1 MAAALIGGALH
12 LMIARQANGK
22 VCRRKIA
29 RQGQDRRA
37 AAAMFRI
44 ETRKSGLHSA
54 YVILDLIYHST
65 VRSVRRNH
73 RHALIGLLSNVLQT
87 IIFLGVFFVMMTVL
101 GMRGAAIRGDFIV
114 YLMSGIFLFMVNTR
128 SMAAVVGAE
137 GPTSAMMLHAPMN
150 TAIAIAS
157 SALAALYLQVL
168 SIIVVLGGYHVA
180 IAPVTIDDPVGAM
193 GMVILAWANGVATGM
208 VVLAVKPWW
217 PSLGGI
223 AQTIYSRA
231 NMIASGKMF
240 VANTLSY
247 TMLKV
252 FDWNPLFHIIDQTRG
267 FAFINYNPHNSSIA
281 YPVYVTLVLF
291 AIGLIGEFHAR
302 RNASLSWYAG
312 R

>member
-1 MAAALIGGALH
+1 
-12 LMIARQANGK
+12 
-22 VCRRKIA
+22 
-29 RQGQDRRA
+29 
-37 AAAMFRI
+37 MFRG
-44 ETRKSGLHSA
+44 ETRKSGPGSA

-65 VRSVRRNH
+65 VRTIRRSH

-87 IIFLGVFFVMMTVL
+87 LIFIGVFFVMMTVL

-128 SMAAVVGAE
+128 SMSAVARSE
-137 GPTSAMMLHAPMN
+137 GPASAMMLHAPMN

-157 SALAALYLQVL
+157 AALGALYLQVL
-168 SIIVVLGGYHVA
+168 SIIVILGGYHVA

-217 PSLGGI
+217 PAFTGI

-240 VANTLSY
+240 VANTLSF
-247 TMLKV
+247 TLLRF

-267 FAFINYNPHNSSIA
+267 YAFINYNPHNSSLS
-281 YPVYVTLVLF
+281 YPIYVTLALF

-302 RNASLSWYAG
+302 RHASLSWYAG

>member
-1 MAAALIGGALH
+1 
-12 LMIARQANGK
+12 
-22 VCRRKIA
+22 
-29 RQGQDRRA
+29 
-37 AAAMFRI
+37 MFRV
-44 ETRKSGLHSA
+44 ETRKSRLNSA

-65 VRSVRRNH
+65 VRSIRRNH
-73 RHALIGLLSNVLQT
+73 RHALIGLFSNVLQT
-87 IIFLGVFFVMMTVL
+87 IVFLGVFYVMMTVL

-114 YLMSGIFLFMVNTR
+114 YLMSGIFLYMVNTK
-128 SMAAVVGAE
+128 SMGAVAGAE

-168 SIIVVLGGYHVA
+168 SIVVVLGGYHVA
-180 IAPVTIDDPVGAM
+180 IAPVTIENPVGAM
-193 GMVILAWANGVATGM
+193 GMVILAWANGAATGM
-208 VVLAVKPWW
+208 VVLAVTPWW
-217 PSLGGI
+217 PALGGL
-223 AQTIYSRA
+223 AKTIYSRV

-267 FAFINYNPHNSSIA
+267 YAFINYNPHNSSIS
-281 YPVYVTLVLF
+281 YPIYVTLVLF
-291 AIGLIGEFHAR
+291 AIGLIGEFRAR
-302 RNASLSWYAG
+302 RHASPSWYAG